1 MQLVAK
7 ITGCTYEHNEF
18 KFNEWQSKVKQG
30 TFKYNELPQV
40 DMGNNN
46 VYTQRLAILKCA
58 ASKGNLYP
66 TTNAD
71 EALKV
76 DEILELY
83 ADTLEYLSFFHPSLK
98 HLVFTTGK
106 EADATTRQTQT
117 SLAGDTKQHI
127 TDCVNNRLQII
138 DSIYSKRGNNGFANG
153 KSLTVADIVTFCVC
167 RLVESGICEGISS
180 DCVNQCKNV
189 VQCKKNVEDKI
200 KSTGVK
206 LSSPRISVTR
216 EAVIAG

>member
-1 MQLVAK
+1 MTLLSK
-7 ITGCTYEHNEF
+7 IGNANVQTND
-18 KFNEWQSKVKQG
+18 FNLKQWQSEVQKGQ
-30 TFKYNELPQV
+30 FQYNMLPQAEIN
-40 DMGNNN
+40 GQFF
-46 VYTQRLAILKCA
+46 TQRMAILKYVATQC
-58 ASKGNLYP
+58 GLYP
-66 TTNAD
+66 TNSA
-71 EALKV
+71 EESLKV
-76 DEILELY
+76 DEVTELCS
-83 ADTLEYLSFFHPSLK
+83 DTLEVMARFHPSLS
-98 HLVFTTGK
+98 HMCCPHGK
-106 EADATTRQTQT
+106 EGQEIEKT
-117 SLAGDTKQHI
+117 SSLKKGVSSEHV
-127 TDCVNNRLQII
+127 TDCVNNRLQLL
-138 DSIYSKRGNNGFANG
+138 DKIYGNRGSNGFANG